1 MSTATPM
8 TATADSLQTYLKWF
22 FIVLAGIIVAAVHYV
37 LFRVN
42 KNVFTVLLC
51 FYIISYAVMTIVITQ
66 VNKNGIS
73 HWSYVLSMNMSLYTI
88 ILAFFLIGLT
98 FMNVYNLPAY

>member
-1 MSTATPM
+1 MTTPATN
-8 TATADSLQTYLKWF
+8 DSIQTYLKWF
-22 FIVLAGIIVAAVHYV
+22 FIALAGIILAAVHYI

-51 FYIISYAVMTIVITQ
+51 FYIIFYAVMTIVITQ
-66 VNKNGIS
+66 VNKNGLS
-73 HWSYVLSMNMSLYTI
+73 HWSYVLSLNMSLYTI

-98 FMNVYNLPAY
+98 FMSAYKMPPY